1 MRIRTMDTMLVDL
14 PTVRAHRLGN
24 QTLTTQTLVVL
35 RVRTDE
41 GLEGTRR
48 GDDDRRPVLWRLA
61 VSCPP
66 APPRPA
72 RLLLLHGAEDPVVP
86 PGCSVAA
93 AQILQRNG
101 YPAEVT
107 LYEGL
112 RHTIVEEQLEPAAR
126 HFVDSLDPVTRR
138 RREQRQRCY
147 RVPSVSP
154 RLERPL
160 AKLSSPAPFRRG
172 GPRLGGCNERHGLP
186 IRASRR
192 HRPDRG
198 RAAAGNRGGTTLRA
212 QLFPTGKSQGRTGC
226 PIGPAAIKDTLR
238 PMAATVEASGQI
250 C

>member
-1 MRIRTMDTMLVDL
+1 MRVWRG
-14 PTVRAHRLGN
+14 LGEA
-24 QTLTTQTLVVL
+24 TTIG
-35 RVRTDE
+35 
-41 GLEGTRR
+41 GLSYG
-48 GDDDRRPVLWRLA
+48 RLA

-107 LYEGL
+107 LYEDL
-112 RHTIVEEQLEPAAR
+112 RHTIGEEQLEPAAR

-172 GPRLGGCNERHGLP
+172 GPRLGGFNERHGVP

-212 QLFPTGKSQGRTGC
+212 QLFPTGKSRGRTGC